1 MPGQREENTMGWGS
15 RVQDGSKILFMAL
28 MLTAVVMTGIACVVV
43 VVALSSVAGGQSDQP
58 SVSGDRSQG
67 NAPDFTLTDLD
78 GHPVSLSQ
86 FRGQPVVVNF
96 WATWCPPCRAEVP
109 HFSQAYE
116 QEQGKVV
123 FLAIAV
129 DEPANAVRRFA
140 EENEMP
146 FTILLDGGGKVA
158 SEYRVNGIPVTFF
171 INRDGE
177 IMVRYVGQM
186 SSHAI
191 EEGLRRI
198 R

>member
-1 MPGQREENTMGWGS
+1 MGWGS
-15 RVQDGSKILFMAL
+15 RVNDGSKILFMAL
-28 MLTAVVMTGIACVVV
+28 MLTAVVMTGVTCVVV
-43 VVALSSVAGGQSDQP
+43 VVLSSLAGGQSDQP
-58 SVSGDRSQG
+58 PVSGDRSHG

-109 HFSQAYE
+109 HFRQAYE

-123 FLAIAV
+123 FLSIAV
-129 DEPANAVRRFA
+129 DEPASAVRRFA

-146 FTILLDGGGKVA
+146 FTILLDDDGKVA
-158 SEYRVNGIPVTFF
+158 SEYRVSGIPVTFF